1 MVTNRTLRY
10 GSCRSGLGTAAGHC
24 VVEELAIGRNYKVRR
39 GFGKHHARAAAANA
53 GTRRTNSR
61 GFGSLLRICHDTK
74 LMTVPPRGG
83 DPRKNLSSREENQ
96 STGKPETQN
105 GGAFCEAPSPGSL
118 LGESATPGEGCPLN
132 PHNFPIND
140 SNPR

>member
-10 GSCRSGLGTAAGHC
+10 GSCRSGLGTAAGQC

-53 GTRRTNSR
+53 STRRTNSR

-74 LMTVPPRGG
+74 LMTAPPRGG
-83 DPRKNLSSREENQ
+83 DPRTNLSSREENQ

-105 GGAFCEAPSPGSL
+105 GGTL
-118 LGESATPGEGCPLN
+118 LDTDTPPRPLRVSTGRAEGCPLYYPN
-132 PHNFPIND
+132 L
-140 SNPR
+140 SNT

>member
-1 MVTNRTLRY
+1 MVRNRTLRY
-10 GSCRSGLGTAAGHC
+10 GSCRSGLGTAAGRC

-53 GTRRTNSR
+53 STRRTNSR

-83 DPRKNLSSREENQ
+83 DPRTNLSSREENQ

-105 GGAFCEAPSPGSL
+105 GGILCEALSPCSL
-118 LGESATPGEGCPLN
+118 LGQSAARAEGCPLN
-132 PHNFPIND
+132 HQISAIND
-140 SNPR
+140 SIP